1 MAKAGLEAQQPILRE
16 SDDAI
21 IARSD
26 LDAIQNK

>member
-1 MAKAGLEAQQPILRE
+1 MAKAGLEAQQTISRE

-21 IARSD
+21 MAHSD